1 MNLLTFTGKGIYCE
15 EGDFYID
22 PWQPVKKAVIT
33 HAHSDHATYGHAK
46 YLATQL
52 TLPILHHRLG
62 NQNYTG
68 LDYGQTL
75 KINGVNISFHPAGHI
90 IGSAQV
96 RVESKG
102 ETWVVSGDYKIHN
115 DGLSTPFEPV
125 RCHHFITESTFGI
138 PAFRWVDPKIVF
150 EQINQWWEKN
160 ATLGKTSILSVYAL
174 GKAQR
179 ILQNVNHD
187 IGPVW
192 AHGAVENMNTILRNA
207 GHPLKQGNKTNLSNH
222 QELARALV
230 LVTPGSIQSSWFK
243 RLKNHSLGYASGWM
257 NLRGVKRRRGVDVG
271 FVLSDHADWDGLI
284 QAIEATGADSIY
296 VTHGYTQI
304 FSRFLN
310 ENGWDA
316 QPILTEYGNEHE
328 NEVE

>member
-15 EGDFYID
+15 KGDFYID

-33 HAHSDHATYGHAK
+33 HAHSDHATNGHTK
-46 YLATQL
+46 YLATQM
-52 TLPILHHRLG
+52 TLHVLYHRLG
-62 NQNYTG
+62 IQDYTG
-68 LDYGQTL
+68 LEYGQTL
-75 KINGVNISFHPAGHI
+75 QVNGVKVSFHPAGHI

-102 ETWVVSGDYKIHN
+102 EVWVVSGDYKIHN

-125 RCHHFITESTFGI
+125 RCHHFITESTFGL
-138 PAFRWVDPKIVF
+138 PAFRWADPKIVY
-150 EQINQWWEKN
+150 EQINQWWKKN
-160 ATLGKTSILSVYAL
+160 ATMGKASVLSVYAL

-187 IGPVW
+187 IGPVL

-207 GHPLKQGNKTNLSNH
+207 GHPLKPNKKIDLSNH
-222 QELARALV
+222 KELARALV

-243 RLKNHSLGYASGWM
+243 RFKNHSIGYASGWM
-257 NLRGVKRRRGVDVG
+257 NIRGVKRRRGVDAG

-284 QAIEATGADSIY
+284 QAIQATGAESIY

-304 FSRFLN
+304 FSRYLN

-316 QPILTEYGNEHE
+316 QPILTEYGGEQE
-328 NEVE
+328 NELE